1 MCNLSLDA
9 YSVLKVH
16 KQEHDMKKRTACRL
30 ECGRQFTQS
39 GDRNKHETGP
49 CPKIIVKKEPCT
61 PAKQG
66 SSANLLLLSAAA
78 AKASPLH
85 SPASPNSAKCSF
97 CNETFESKALMHK
110 HISRKHK
117 RWTKYVCDVCGTN
130 LQSQSDLIE
139 HAKSHSLGRKHFKR
153 NSSI

>member
-1 MCNLSLDA
+1 MHADW
-9 YSVLKVH
+9 SVV
-16 KQEHDMKKRTACRL
+16 
-30 ECGRQFTQS
+30 
-39 GDRNKHETGP
+39 GDLPKHETGP

-97 CNETFESKALMHK
+97 CNETFENKALMHK
-110 HISRKHK
+110 HISKNHK
-117 RWTKYVCDVCGTN
+117 RVTKYVCDVCGTN
-130 LQSQSDLIE
+130 FKYQSDLIE
-139 HAKSHSLGRKHFKR
+139 HAKSYSLGRKHSKR
-153 NSSI
+153 NSCI